1 MHFCFCCFVLAL
13 SLTWSELSF
22 PLHLLDP
29 SSIPTSSVKP
39 PRPLQDPLLPIL
51 QFLLFSWEKRRMLR
65 VHKSCGNPAG
75 TQKMKRRKE
84 LFFIARSRDS
94 RNQPKT
100 RRGYYKPTAGL
111 AGYAVEPVWRLNGS
125 LSPVIR
131 IISPLWL
138 FPRDIYF
145 HALLFSLCQI
155 FLPYFS
161 FFKLSY
167 PQMAELDFGDL
178 NSKLPEI

>member
-84 LFFIARSRDS
+84 LFFIAKSRDS

-125 LSPVIR
+125 LSLLLSGSYHP
-131 IISPLWL
+131 SDS
-138 FPRDIYF
+138 FPGIF
-145 HALLFSLCQI
+145 TFMLFS
-155 FLPYFS
+155 FLSAKFS
-161 FFKLSY
+161 CLISVFLSS
-167 PQMAELDFGDL
+167 ATRKWL
-178 NSKLPEI
+178 N